1 MRVDSVT
8 VDDVGLRPSRL
19 QFSQLM
25 AIVDAAPPPGTTP
38 TEQTR
43 DLIGKVAGVYEGI
56 RIGAAAVHGLSIE
69 LPEGLSLARASP
81 PWRTARSLSS
91 RLRALREK
99 SRRAQSSLG
108 ALHSRVS
115 ILRT

>member
-38 TEQTR
+38 TEQTA
-43 DLIGKVAGVYEGI
+43 I
-56 RIGAAAVHGLSIE
+56 
-69 LPEGLSLARASP
+69 
-81 PWRTARSLSS
+81 SS
-91 RLRALREK
+91 AK
-99 SRRAQSSLG
+99 
-108 ALHSRVS
+108 
-115 ILRT
+115 